1 MKAGSVLS
9 GKYRLIS
16 ILGQGGMG
24 SVWRAEHL
32 ALRAPV
38 AVKLLA
44 PALEAQPETW
54 ARFHREAQSAANLR
68 SPHVVQILDH
78 GVDQDTQTPF
88 IAMELMEGES
98 LAERLSRVGR
108 LSVADTLKLIT
119 HASRALTRAHDAG
132 IMHRDLKPG
141 NLFIVHNEDDEIVK
155 VLDFGLAKW
164 RVEPEG
170 QYAAATM
177 TGQLL
182 GTPYYMSPEQ
192 VEASNQV
199 DYRSDLWSL
208 GVITYQCLVGARP
221 FEGESL
227 LSLALQICER
237 RPAPIPE
244 GLNLPLGLNGW
255 LERALA
261 KSKEARF
268 QSARELAEEL
278 RRVFGASP
286 ASVRT
291 DASSELN
298 AAALGHRLAHSA
310 PSDGRASVDAR
321 PGQGTVDMGRPAL
334 ALAQH
339 AAELE
344 SDSQPAR
351 APAPAF
357 EDTVEAVVDYAA
369 ALGKRAE
376 VVDSDSASRK
386 VAQEADSVEAPPS
399 GEQSVLPVAR
409 STSRVVKAPA
419 KRPMRTSSMLTGI
432 VVAAI
437 VGIAAVSLRGQRGP
451 SSGDATAARLVSARN
466 HSDAQ
471 EHPAPPSIPKPVA
484 SEGPVTTSAPELPAE
499 PPAALV
505 VAEPRPAAP
514 SPSAVVPAAAAPPL
528 PASAAAK
535 AVSPAPSALPKAPSL
550 AAQPM
555 PATAQKV
562 PAAPKAKARGSIGQS
577 KVWLERE

>member
-108 LSVADTLKLIT
+108 LSAADTLKIIT

-132 IMHRDLKPG
+132 IIHRDLKPG

-170 QYAAATM
+170 QHAAATV

-237 RPAPIPE
+237 KPAPIPE
-244 GLNLPLGLNGW
+244 GLNLPIGLNGW

-261 KSKEARF
+261 KSKAARF
-268 QSARELAEEL
+268 QSARELADEL

-291 DASSELN
+291 DSSSELN
-298 AAALGHRLAHSA
+298 AARVGHRLAQSA
-310 PSDGRASVDAR
+310 PSDGRAPVDAR
-321 PGQGTVDMGRPAL
+321 PGQGTVDMGRSPVAG
-334 ALAQH
+334 AQH
-339 AAELE
+339 AAEIE
-344 SDSQPAR
+344 ADPPPQR

-369 ALGKRAE
+369 ALGRRAE
-376 VVDSDSASRK
+376 VLDSDSASRK

-419 KRPMRTSSMLTGI
+419 KRPMRMSAVLTGF

-437 VGIAAVSLRGQRGP
+437 GGMAALSLRGQRGA
-451 SSGDATAARLVSARN
+451 SSGDAAAARLASAGS
-466 HSDAQ
+466 HSDTQ
-471 EHPAPPSIPKPVA
+471 GSSAPPSMPTPIA
-484 SEGPVTTSAPELPAE
+484 SEAPATTSTTELPSE
-499 PPAALV
+499 PPAALAGTEPPREAASTSV
-505 VAEPRPAAP
+505 AVAE
-514 SPSAVVPAAAAPPL
+514 AAAPPL

-535 AVSPAPSALPKAPSL
+535 TVSSAPSTLPKAPSL
-550 AAQPM
+550 APQPTS
-555 PATAQKV
+555 ATAQKV
-562 PAAPKAKARGSIGQS
+562 PAVPKAKARGIGQS